1 MEPPAKRTRTDSS
14 PPADSG
20 IVTFRVDGERF
31 EILEQTIRAKGDT
44 LLATMLDDP
53 QVAPARQEIIVEGNK
68 ERFRYILDWYRYGSI
83 LLPKTIGLSEMKR
96 ECAFFQ
102 LPDDVR
108 ITQER
113 PSLVQ
118 SSAWYEEA
126 INKLEQD
133 CVDQI
138 KCAEDRMEEAKI
150 DLALAKVMRT
160 LLSKLRKSTLSGK
173 QVLSGGCVA
182 DVTMSTMEVVSSSP
196 VPIVRLAHRATDL
209 VKDQGLW
216 VDVKFLHANNPGKQV
231 LHFILK
237 VGAPGPQ
244 EIR

>member
-1 MEPPAKRTRTDSS
+1 MVAIALLPLP
-14 PPADSG
+14 
-20 IVTFRVDGERF
+20 
-31 EILEQTIRAKGDT
+31 LTITTA
-44 LLATMLDDP
+44 
-53 QVAPARQEIIVEGNK
+53 IIVCPVSFHGLHLHEMLS
-68 ERFRYILDWYRYGSI
+68 RYRYGSI

-133 CVDQI
+133 RRGMCGCTTCHLHLLVKFCDSVGLEVKKVLSFVPHACSQGRIEHDLQDCVDQI

-173 QVLSGGCVA
+173 QVLSGGQI
-182 DVTMSTMEVVSSSP
+182 MM
-196 VPIVRLAHRATDL
+196 ILATA
-209 VKDQGLW
+209 QGYSKMH
-216 VDVKFLHANNPGKQV
+216 DA
-231 LHFILK
+231 
-237 VGAPGPQ
+237 
-244 EIR
+244 